1 MSTYVLSE
9 DGSAG
14 DVLPGGAVPGS
25 AGNREHETAADRRAR
40 PSFLEIAEAAA
51 DNFGV
56 CRRPIPMRVYD
67 PTTGKA
73 EYVGAP
79 CKATFDSICPSC
91 AARAR
96 SLRVQQCRDGW
107 HLAEEP
113 STTPNEPTERQI
125 ELMDARARMVADY
138 EAAKADEDNELVEA
152 IRGRVAA
159 LDEELRQS
167 GIRRGIPPL
176 EPIAKPRRKRSTRRR
191 QDAPDLP
198 RRPVDQRTIGR
209 EYAGSFRPSMMV
221 TFTMPSYG
229 RIHRDGA
236 VDRRGRRC
244 GDGAPVDPNSYD
256 YTRAARD
263 VVHFAALVDRLMQN
277 LRRVVGWNVQYYGV
291 VEPQRRGAPH
301 IHVLIRGTIPREVI
315 KRVAE
320 ATYHQV
326 WWPHHEHEIYSG
338 AEVPVW
344 DAMRRAWVDPQTGDR
359 LPSWDEALDVMDSV
373 DELEPAH
380 VVRLG
385 TQFDRQDIRGVLGGT
400 DEAGRHIG
408 YVTKY
413 LTKAISEILEPP
425 NQRTAD
431 HYNRLHA
438 ELQRTPCCEACPI
451 WLRYGIVP
459 KGATRKTVPGR
470 CKRKAHRRDMLGL
483 PGRRV
488 LNSRQWS
495 GKTLSDYK
503 IDRADFVRELLA
515 KVGIVKPDT
524 TRLCITPVERGDAA
538 VPLREHLIMAAI
550 SKRSAWRLEY
560 QNALEALGPPG
571 AQQDSDHQDAA

>member
-1 MSTYVLSE
+1 MSITAVVE
-9 DGSAG
+9 GG
-14 DVLPGGAVPGS
+14 LPGDDSAETAPGPS
-25 AGNREHETAADRRAR
+25 LTHETAAQRRAR

-67 PTTGKA
+67 PRTGMA

-96 SLRVQQCRDGW
+96 SLRIQQCRDGW
-107 HLAEEP
+107 HLDEEP
-113 STTPNEPTERQI
+113 STATNEITTEQI
-125 ELMDARARMVADY
+125 DLLETRARMVQDY
-138 EAAKADEDNELVEA
+138 QHAKRDGDTERIEA
-152 IRGRVAA
+152 IRASVRG
-159 LDEELRQS
+159 LDEQLRET

-176 EPIAKPRRKRSTRRR
+176 DPVSKKRRTRSTRRR

-198 RRPVDQRTIGR
+198 RRRVDQRTIGR
-209 EYAGSFRPSMMV
+209 EYAGAFRPSMMV

-229 RIHRDGA
+229 RVHRGGA
-236 VDRRGRRC
+236 VDRKGRSC
-244 GDGAPVDPNSYD
+244 GDGSPVDPKSYD
-256 YTRAARD
+256 YARAARD

-277 LRRVVGWNVQYYGV
+277 LRRVVGWNVQYYAV

-301 IHVLIRGTIPREVI
+301 VHVLIRGTIPREVI
-315 KRVAE
+315 KQVAA

-326 WWPHHEHEIYSG
+326 WWPHHDEEVYG
-338 AEVPVW
+338 AGRMPVW
-344 DAMRRAWVDPQTGDR
+344 DASRNTFVDPDTGDR
-359 LPSWDEALDVMDSV
+359 LPSWDEALDILDTV
-373 DELEPAH
+373 DDLEPAH

-385 TQFDRQDIRGVLGGT
+385 AQFDRQDIRGVLGGT
-400 DEAGRHIG
+400 EEAGRHIS

-413 LTKAISEILEPP
+413 LTKAISEILEAP

-431 HYNRLHA
+431 HYNRLHD
-438 ELQRTPCCEACPI
+438 ELQRTPCCEQCPV

-459 KGATRKTVPGR
+459 QGVTGKTIPGR
-470 CKRKAHRRDMLGL
+470 CRRKAHRRDMLGL

-495 GKTLSDYK
+495 GKTLPDYK
-503 IDRADFVRELLA
+503 IDRAEFVRQLLA

-524 TRLCITPVERGDAA
+524 THLKITPVEPGDTS
-538 VPLREHLIMAAI
+538 VPPREHLIMAAVT
-550 SKRSAWRLEY
+550 KRSAWRIEY
-560 QNALEALGPPG
+560 QDALANLGPPG
-571 AQQDSDHQDAA
+571 AQHVSSTPEVSWKE